1 MPNPIIKIFD
11 VNGDLIEERELT
23 DEETAEREANIAQL
37 WAALS

>member
-11 VNGDLIEERELT
+11 VNGDLVEERELT
-23 DEETAEREANIAQL
+23 DEETAEREASISQL